1 MTTEQAWQHLMPF
14 AVCTTEN
21 ITIDI
26 PCLTASLSE
35 ALTTWL
41 QGVKC
46 EPNMLYNI
54 NIRGVEQGVKIA
66 PFIVPCNMR
75 CKFYNFDVQQKE
87 LTFYIHAPIDIMDI
101 KIKGMGTVSK
111 LCIRRKP
118 NASVQ
123 QLYLKVNSSSLL
135 DVETVKAKQDN
146 DYVLAA
152 VRLRSFWF
160 TDKNS
165 VRAHKLALVIH
176 SKQFKEFGIEGK
188 PSMQLQQ
195 LIVTHPQLIMNALQ
209 EQTLLSVANLE
220 LILDGCL
227 SSKIN
232 LKGIK
237 GVKNVVLPATEYLT
251 RYKRVLCNLLQTD
264 VQQYLPLDAN
274 WQYMGQ
280 IQLQLPDK
288 TKTVTLTSLSYLEH
302 FLHRLTLGDAT
313 QQVYITPASGA
324 VPFMVMPK
332 VMTPMLLAGG
342 TQEVCSLCKQGI
354 AYEGTAD
361 ILHREIKIVK
371 GR

>member
-1 MTTEQAWQHLMPF
+1 MTTEQAWQQLLPF
-14 AVCTTEN
+14 AVCITDTV
-21 ITIDI
+21 TIDI
-26 PCLTASLSE
+26 PRLTPVLSE

-41 QGVKC
+41 QGAKC
-46 EPNMLYNI
+46 EPTLLYNV

-66 PFIVPCNMR
+66 PLGIPCNMR

-87 LTFYIHAPIDIMDI
+87 LTFYIQAPIDVLDV

-123 QLYLKVNSSSLL
+123 QLYLKVNSDSLL
-135 DVETVKAKQDN
+135 DLETVKAKQDN
-146 DYVLAA
+146 DYVLATA
-152 VRLRSFWF
+152 RLRSFWF

-165 VRAHKLALVIH
+165 IHARKLALIIH
-176 SKQFKEFGIEGK
+176 SKQFKELGVSGK
-188 PSMQLQQ
+188 PNMQIQQ
-195 LIVTHPQLIMNALQ
+195 LIITHPQLIMNALQ

-220 LILDGCL
+220 LLLDGCL

-264 VQQYLPLDAN
+264 VQQYLPLDAS

-313 QQVYITPASGA
+313 QQVYITPTSGA
-324 VPFMVMPK
+324 VPFMTTPK
-332 VMTPMLLAGG
+332 VTTPMLLAGS
-342 TQEVCSLCKQGI
+342 TQEICSLCKQGI
-354 AYEGTAD
+354 EYDGSAS
-361 ILHREIKIVK
+361 ILHRGIKIVK

>member
-1 MTTEQAWQHLMPF
+1 MTAEQAQQALLPY
-14 AVCTTEN
+14 VSRVDN
-21 ITIDI
+21 IISIEIDM
-26 PCLTASLSE
+26 LTAALSE
-35 ALTTWL
+35 ALVLWL
-41 QGVKC
+41 RDISLVASTQ
-46 EPNMLYNI
+46 LSI
-54 NIRGVEQGVKIA
+54 TIRSVEQGIHIGALQIA
-66 PFIVPCNMR
+66 CNTR
-75 CKFYNFDVQQKE
+75 IKFYEFHVQQRVLLFDVIAQ
-87 LTFYIHAPIDIMDI
+87 IDTLDV
-101 KIKGMGTVSK
+101 KIKGANTISE
-111 LCIRRKP
+111 LCIRRRTS
-118 NASVQ
+118 ASVQ
-123 QLYLKVNSSSLL
+123 QLYLKVQADALL
-135 DVETVKAKQDN
+135 DFETIKAKQEN
-146 DYVLAA
+146 DFVLAA
-152 VRLRSFWF
+152 PRLRSFWF
-160 TDKNS
+160 MDKNS
-165 VRAHKLALVIH
+165 AHLRKLAIVVH
-176 SKQFKEFGIEGK
+176 SKQFKELGLNGK
-188 PSMQLQQ
+188 PSLQIQQ
-195 LIVTHPQLIMNALQ
+195 LVITHPQLIMNALQ
-209 EQTLLSVANLE
+209 EQSLLSVANLE

-264 VQQYLPLDAN
+264 VQQYLPLDAD

-332 VMTPMLLAGG
+332 VTTPMLLAGG

-354 AYEGTAD
+354 AYEGTAG
-361 ILHREIKIVK
+361 ILHREIKVVK